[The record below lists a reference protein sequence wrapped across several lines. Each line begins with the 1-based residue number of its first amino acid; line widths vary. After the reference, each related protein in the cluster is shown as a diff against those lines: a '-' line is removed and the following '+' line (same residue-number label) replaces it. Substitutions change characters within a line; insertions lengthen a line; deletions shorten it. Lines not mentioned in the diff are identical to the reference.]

1 MHFCIWSGFAHLQ
14 AASHVKLENNEKS
27 KFAPMTVF
35 RGFVN
40 AGIIRECLLMDIHGF
55 ALR

>member
-1 MHFCIWSGFAHLQ
+1 MQ